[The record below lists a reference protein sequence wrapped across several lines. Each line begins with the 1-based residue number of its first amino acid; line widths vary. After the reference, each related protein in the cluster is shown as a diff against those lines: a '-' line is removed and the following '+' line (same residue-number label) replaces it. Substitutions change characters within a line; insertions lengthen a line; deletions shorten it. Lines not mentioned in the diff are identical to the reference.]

1 MELRRVWNI
10 FIFWKNCT
18 GSKEPGEKWTLKNGR
33 RRKCSIAFL
42 ETEDGEI
49 REQNDLMAH
58 IVGFYKLLFGPNV
71 TCNMK
76 LGENFWVR
84 RPRLSMRN

>member
-1 MELRRVWNI
+1 VDLKKWA
-10 FIFWKNCT
+10 
-18 GSKEPGEKWTLKNGR
+18 KEEEQYCFLGNGR
-33 RRKCSIAFL
+33 
-42 ETEDGEI
+42 EI